1 MVVSINIKPA
11 FLHGDSPSPAYAGSW
26 DQTIATVALQIRQF
40 LDLELIWQ
48 TVVDSVRRRLA
59 CDRVLLYQL
68 ADDMSGVVIAEA
80 VADPQWSILGQA
92 LDDAG
97 SRLPPHGAEFLEQ
110 FQVKAN
116 LVVPLPGEGRL
127 WGLLIAHR
135 CTEPEPWPPDATINL
150 QRLAV
155 QMGIALQQA
164 SLVSQLEEAR
174 AGLEAHV
181 TTRTES
187 LEQANRQL
195 AAQVAERQ
203 QITDELQKREGFLR
217 RVLDSLFAFVGVL
230 TPDGVLIEANQ
241 APLDAAG
248 LTREDVLNKPFA
260 EAYWWAYSPVAQAQI
275 QEAIAQ
281 ANQGH
286 AVRFDIDVRVR
297 GGLFITID
305 FSLTPLYGPA
315 GRITHLIP
323 SGVDITQRKQAE
335 AALRTSEA
343 RWQFALEG
351 AGDGIWDWNAQT
363 NEVFFSHQWK
373 AMLGYDDEDVGN
385 RTEDWSSRVHPDD
398 LEACY
403 AELQRHFRGETP
415 SYHQEHRIRCKDGRY
430 IWILSRG
437 QVIEW
442 TEDGQPLRMIGTH
455 SDISTRKQAELE
467 LKQAK
472 EQLDLVLQAS
482 SEGFSDCDLI
492 TDEIYFSPRFKSM
505 LGYADEELENSL
517 DMWRSVIF
525 EEDQKAAWAL
535 FEDYK
540 NGLADQFSTTQRY
553 RHKDGSTVH
562 VLARVIYVKN
572 DQDQVTRIVGSY
584 LDITPMVAMQGA
596 LQTSETQLSSVL
608 NSSPDG
614 IMAFRSVRD
623 EQGQIVDFEWLLS
636 NPTACQ
642 LMGRSADTLV
652 GKRLL
657 EEMPRNFDEG
667 LFESYVH
674 TVETGEPCQ
683 RELYCNHDGV
693 ESWFDMA
700 AVKLEDGFA
709 ATFRNVTAIKQSERT
724 LQRLNQELEHRVSD
738 LGQRHAEMVALSEI
752 SDFLQAA
759 ATVEEACTTITS
771 LIEALFPQSAG
782 GIFIT
787 AESHHRLD
795 LISQFG
801 NPLTSQPSFY
811 PDHCWGLR
819 RGCIHPVG
827 AERAS
832 LRCRHVVSGRD
843 LGSTLCI
850 PLMAQGETLGLFYLS
865 TEDPDLLT
873 EAKQQLARTL
883 AERVGMAIA
892 NLKLKETLKSQ
903 SIRDPLTGL
912 YNRRYLEEA
921 LTQEIARAQGKQGMI
936 GVIMVDLDHF
946 KCINDN
952 FGHDT
957 GDFALQRVA
966 TLLKV
971 NLRKS
976 DIVCRYGGEEMT
988 LILPEATLVEATARA
1003 EALRLAIS
1011 QMDLQ
1016 HQGQSL
1022 GKLTASLGV
1031 ATFPTHGHTMEALI
1045 KAADTALYEAKAAGR
1060 NQVLV
1065 AQPIS

>member
-1 MVVSINIKPA
+1 MSIDINPA
-11 FLHGDSPSPAYAGSW
+11 FQTSHSPRPADTGSW
-26 DQTIATVALQIRQF
+26 DHTIATVALQIRQF
-40 LDLELIWQ
+40 LDLDLIWQ

-59 CDRVLLYQL
+59 CDRVLLYHC
-68 ADDMSGVVIAEA
+68 ANDMDGQVVKES
-80 VADPQWSILGQA
+80 VADPQWALLGQA
-92 LDDAG
+92 QDGAN
-97 SRLPPHGAEFLEQ
+97 PPMAPNDAEFLKQ
-110 FQVKAN
+110 FQVKAS
-116 LVVPLPGEGRL
+116 LVVPVLGDGRL

-135 CTEPEPWPPDATINL
+135 CTTADPWPPDAIANL

-174 AGLEAHV
+174 AGLEAYV
-181 TTRTES
+181 ITRTES

-195 AAQVAERQ
+195 AAQVEARQ
-203 QITDELQKREGFLR
+203 HIADELQKREGFLR
-217 RVLDSLFAFVGVL
+217 QVLDSLFAFVGVL
-230 TPDGVLIEANQ
+230 TPDGLLIEANQ

-248 LTREDVLNKPFA
+248 ITREEVLNKPFA
-260 EAYWWAYSPVAQAQI
+260 EAYWWAYSPVAQAKI
-275 QEAIAQ
+275 REAIVQ

-286 AVRFDIDVRVR
+286 AVRFDIDVQVR
-297 GGLFITID
+297 GGQFITID
-305 FSLTPLYGPA
+305 FSLTPLCGPT

-335 AALRTSEA
+335 AALRNSEA

-351 AGDGIWDWNAQT
+351 AGDGIWDWNVQT
-363 NEVFFSHQWK
+363 NEVFFSPQWK
-373 AMLGYDDEDVGN
+373 AMLGYDDGDVGHCV
-385 RTEDWSSRVHPDD
+385 EDWSSRVHPDD
-398 LEACY
+398 LAVCH
-403 AELQRHFRGETP
+403 ARLQRYFRGETP
-415 SYHQEHRIRCKDGRY
+415 SYHHEHRMRCKDGRY
-430 IWILSRG
+430 TWILSRG
-437 QVIEW
+437 QVVEW
-442 TEDGQPLRMIGTH
+442 TADGQPLRMIGTH
-455 SDISTRKQAELE
+455 SDISTRKQAELD

-482 SEGFSDCDLI
+482 SEGFSDYNLI

-517 DMWRSVIF
+517 EMWNSVIF
-525 EEDQKAAWAL
+525 EEDRKAAWAL

-540 NGLADQFSTTQRY
+540 NGLADKFSTTQRY
-553 RHKDGSTVH
+553 RHKNGSTVH
-562 VLARVIYVKN
+562 VLTRVIYVKN

-584 LDITPMVAMQGA
+584 LDITSMVAMQGA
-596 LQTSETQLSSVL
+596 LKTSETQLSSVL

-623 EQGQIVDFEWLLS
+623 KQGQIVDFEWLLS
-636 NPTACQ
+636 NPKACQ
-642 LMGRSADTLV
+642 LVGRSADALV

-657 EEMPRNFDEG
+657 EDMPRTFGEG
-667 LFESYVH
+667 LFEGYVH

-683 RELYCNHDGV
+683 RELYCNYDDV

-724 LQRLNQELEHRVSD
+724 LQRLNQELEHRVAD
-738 LGQRHAEMVALSEI
+738 LGQRHAEMVALSEM

-759 ATVEEACTTITS
+759 ATVEEACNTITS

-782 GIFIT
+782 GLFVT

-795 LISQFG
+795 LMSQFG
-801 NPLTSQPSFY
+801 ETLTSQPSFY

-819 RGCIHPVG
+819 RGCIHLVG
-827 AERAS
+827 VDRTS
-832 LRCRHVVSGRD
+832 LRCQHTVSGSS

-883 AERVGMAIA
+883 AEQVGMAIA

-912 YNRRYLEEA
+912 YNRRYLEESLA
-921 LTQEIARAQGKQGMI
+921 QEIARAQRKQCMI
-936 GVIMVDLDHF
+936 GVIMVDIDHF

-957 GDFALQRVA
+957 GDFALQQVA
-966 TLLKV
+966 TLLKG
-971 NLRKS
+971 NLRGA

-988 LILPEATLVEATARA
+988 LILPEADLTETTAHA
-1003 EALRLAIS
+1003 EDLRRAIS
-1011 QMDLQ
+1011 QMALQ

-1022 GKLTASLGV
+1022 GRLTASLGV

-1045 KAADTALYEAKAAGR
+1045 KAADTALYQAKSAGR
-1060 NQVLV
+1060 NQVFV
-1065 AQPIS
+1065 AQPMP